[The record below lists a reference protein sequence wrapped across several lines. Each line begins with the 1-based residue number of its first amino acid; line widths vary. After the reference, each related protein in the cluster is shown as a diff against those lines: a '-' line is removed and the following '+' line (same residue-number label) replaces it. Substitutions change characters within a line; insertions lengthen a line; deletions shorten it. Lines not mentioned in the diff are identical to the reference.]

1 MGKVVQKLKPKSLKD
16 ISSEDILSIDSNNS
30 NNSND
35 TNNTNNSNN
44 TNNNKNNTKS
54 SINVIKKTNK
64 NIENTDDSIN
74 SLSDDS
80 DIDDD
85 TYVEKDFKP
94 EIFFADNQRQF
105 RYYKM
110 IDQFFKGCDKNAVE
124 KMVRIINKDK
134 SGGDCISLRVLEWVV
149 TKFSKKNV
157 DINIDDTEYFS
168 INIMY
173 KAQLKSYKK
182 SNFDPFRRDRK
193 FMYNYDKKDISKKVI
208 TTLGQLNF
216 FKWAISNKI
225 IECVERHYET
235 IIEAMNKFNKVDK
248 LKKKKKKLLKSKKD
262 IESKSS
268 KSSISNKTKIDIK
281 SFTVEFD

>member
-1 MGKVVQKLKPKSLKD
+1 MGKFVQKLKPKSLKD
-16 ISSEDILSIDSNNS
+16 ISSEDISSIDTNKSNKTLHSNNS
-30 NNSND
+30 DCNID
-35 TNNTNNSNN
+35 
-44 TNNNKNNTKS
+44 
-54 SINVIKKTNK
+54 NVLKKK
-64 NIENTDDSIN
+64 NIETSDDSVN
-74 SLSDDS
+74 SLSGDS
-80 DIDDD
+80 DIDGDD

-94 EIFFADNQRQF
+94 EIFFEDNQRQF

-157 DINIDDTEYFS
+157 DINIDDKEYFS

-193 FMYNYDKKDISKKVI
+193 FMYNYDKKDQSKKVI

-262 IESKSS
+262 IETKSS
-268 KSSISNKTKIDIK
+268 KSSVSNRTKIDIK